1 MCPVMVLICY
11 MERKNGG
18 ITVTQLFCSMPVFQ
32 LQGRFEQLK
41 RLHADEK
48 AALEE
53 KKRLL
58 DDDQSSFSKR
68 RAAAQLLQAQSL
80 TANGK
85 KDKDRKK

>member
-1 MCPVMVLICY
+1 
-11 MERKNGG
+11 
-18 ITVTQLFCSMPVFQ
+18 

-53 KKRLL
+53 KKRFLE
-58 DDDQSSFSKR
+58 DDLSSFSKR
-68 RAAAQLLQAQSL
+68 KAAAQLLQAQSL
-80 TANGK
+80 TVNGK

>member
-1 MCPVMVLICY
+1 MSLGKRQSSLSV
-11 MERKNGG
+11 
-18 ITVTQLFCSMPVFQ
+18 QLQTDRRCNFSLFQ
-32 LQGRFEQLK
+32 LQSRFEQLK

-53 KKRLL
+53 KKKLFEE
-58 DDDQSSFSKR
+58 DQSLFNKR
-68 RAAAQLLQAQSL
+68 RATAQLLQAQSL